1 MSIPQPVV
9 SDHFFINP
17 EYVKVSCTSVQDMHR
32 NILPEYVTICI
43 NILLQ
48 MHQLGKDG
56 FQSYSYLTTPS
67 YKILLLESEDTSLF
81 FYPHS

>member
-1 MSIPQPVV
+1 
-9 SDHFFINP
+9 
-17 EYVKVSCTSVQDMHR
+17 
-32 NILPEYVTICI
+32 
-43 NILLQ
+43 